1 MELLE
6 FLTHLVQAV
15 CAERRRRHT
24 VSETLESRGESVQ
37 RSGRA
42 SPPLDLYARVK
53 TFHSPACLA
62 ALIGHPLAFATK

>member
-24 VSETLESRGESVQ
+24 VSETLENRGETVQ
-37 RSGRA
+37 RFGRA
-42 SPPLDLYARVK
+42 NPRLDL
-53 TFHSPACLA
+53 
-62 ALIGHPLAFATK
+62 